1 MQRQGT
7 WRREVRES
15 SVERRARDWRIKGEA
30 GYVWVGFQ
38 TFDYIRSIS

>member
-30 GYVWVGFQ
+30 GYVWVSRF
-38 TFDYIRSIS
+38 FDYIRSIS